1 MAPVAGFPVL
11 FHQDAM
17 MFIQFLSCGFGI
29 VELDFCCSFSGRSLD
44 GKGWDGCVGYVG
56 WVSKGSEGP
65 RCFCFPVVQDL

>member
-1 MAPVAGFPVL
+1 MHMSTPSPSQSGLVAPAAGFPVL

-44 GKGWDGCVGYVG
+44 GMVGMVMLVMLVG
-56 WVSKGSEGP
+56 
-65 RCFCFPVVQDL
+65 